1 MRFFKSLLTSAVI
14 ALYIAPVHFSHSATV
29 EDSITEKLDLV
40 RSITASNDDEV
51 LKQYNKTLDDV
62 WTYFR
67 DNKDKS
73 IPILLEQLKL
83 EQSKAKPND
92 FFLLDI
98 GYFLLLNGG
107 KERVY
112 EKEAMEALF
121 KLDPSNEVVQFN
133 MGTLFNFTRQAALNK
148 EPRVL
153 SFIDKVF
160 LRNSEASIFLP
171 LHSLKLNSTLMCVF
185 LYGAYGEGA
194 EDYLATLLQ
203 DNEVR
208 LRVMEI
214 LIWIGSSESIEEINK
229 TMLQNR
235 DYETFGRALAFMM
248 QNGGLRGQEIM
259 LSVNPTKF
267 DDKTQEYY
275 SKVKPSIESITFE
288 MMKQRFSRFPG
299 EKNLSAEE
307 LKNRLTKIY
316 ENYGKDI
323 ETNPMSLLNSEL
335 PTDFLIDE
343 LKRIRLRTVYRLS
356 DEALSDVKL
365 TNALI
370 NALQYRN
377 N

>member
-1 MRFFKSLLTSAVI
+1 
-14 ALYIAPVHFSHSATV
+14 
-29 EDSITEKLDLV
+29 
-40 RSITASNDDEV
+40 
-51 LKQYNKTLDDV
+51 
-62 WTYFR
+62 
-67 DNKDKS
+67 
-73 IPILLEQLKL
+73 
-83 EQSKAKPND
+83 
-92 FFLLDI
+92 
-98 GYFLLLNGG
+98 
-107 KERVY
+107 
-112 EKEAMEALF
+112 
-121 KLDPSNEVVQFN
+121 
-133 MGTLFNFTRQAALNK
+133 
-148 EPRVL
+148 
-153 SFIDKVF
+153 
-160 LRNSEASIFLP
+160 
-171 LHSLKLNSTLMCVF
+171 MCVF

-343 LKRIRLRTVYRLS
+343 LKRIRLRTFYRLS